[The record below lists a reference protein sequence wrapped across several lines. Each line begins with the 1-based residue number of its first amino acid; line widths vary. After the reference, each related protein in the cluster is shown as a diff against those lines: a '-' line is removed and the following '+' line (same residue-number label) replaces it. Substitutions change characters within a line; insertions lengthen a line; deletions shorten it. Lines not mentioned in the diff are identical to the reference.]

1 MLTQVLFAVIPI
13 AWLIIAMTL
22 LKMSGVKAC
31 GIGLVITAAEC
42 LAVYKM
48 GAPEVATGVAEGA
61 IAALWPICI
70 IIVAAMFTYNMSLHT
85 GAMDIIKGMLGS
97 VSNDKRIVA
106 LILGW
111 GFSNFMEGIAG
122 FGTAVAIPAAM
133 MVGLGFDPISAA
145 VICLI
150 GNAASPAFGAI
161 GTPTIS
167 AANTAGLDPNLLSEP
182 TAFLLLILNLISP
195 FIIIYLVGG
204 SWKALKGVL
213 PITLVSAVSFYVPFY
228 AVARFVGPELSVV
241 VGSLVTLI
249 CIILMGRNSK
259 ENIPEEY
266 LLTKPAERGPGAQ
279 GAASSEAAAGKMSAA
294 AAWLPYILILVFLLG
309 ASKLVPPVNSFLGQF
324 KSSLTV
330 YSGENPATL
339 SLSWINTPGVL
350 MIIAA
355 LIGSAIQGASAA
367 DMLRVMK
374 KTFQGYWKAML
385 TVVFIVAIAKLMGY
399 SGMVLSLANGLVAMT
414 GNVYPLI
421 APIIGGIGCFVTG
434 SATSAC
440 IMFAKLQNEVASQLG
455 VNPYWLVAA
464 NSAGATAGKMISPQS
479 IAVAVAAVSAS
490 GQDGAIMRKT
500 ILWCVLYLVIVCIM
514 CFAGA

>member
-1 MLTQVLFAVIPI
+1 MLTQVLLAVIPI

-31 GIGLVITAAEC
+31 GIGLVITVAEC

-48 GAPEVATGVAEGA
+48 GVSEVATGAAEGA

-259 ENIPEEY
+259 EDIPEEY
-266 LLTKPAERGPGAQ
+266 LLTKPAERDKGA
-279 GAASSEAAAGKMSAA
+279 GTASSRAAAAKMSAA
-294 AAWLPYILILVFLLG
+294 AAWLPYILILIFLLG

-330 YSGENPATL
+330 YSGQNPATL

-355 LIGSAIQGASAA
+355 VIGSAIQGAAA
-367 DMLRVMK
+367 
-374 KTFQGYWKAML
+374 
-385 TVVFIVAIAKLMGY
+385 
-399 SGMVLSLANGLVAMT
+399 
-414 GNVYPLI
+414 
-421 APIIGGIGCFVTG
+421 
-434 SATSAC
+434 
-440 IMFAKLQNEVASQLG
+440 
-455 VNPYWLVAA
+455 
-464 NSAGATAGKMISPQS
+464 
-479 IAVAVAAVSAS
+479 
-490 GQDGAIMRKT
+490 
-500 ILWCVLYLVIVCIM
+500 
-514 CFAGA
+514 

>member
-48 GAPEVATGVAEGA
+48 GVPEVATGAAEGA

-122 FGTAVAIPAAM
+122 FGTAVAIPVAM

-195 FIIIYLVGG
+195 FIIIYLVGE

-259 ENIPEEY
+259 E
-266 LLTKPAERGPGAQ
+266 
-279 GAASSEAAAGKMSAA
+279 S
-294 AAWLPYILILVFLLG
+294 
-309 ASKLVPPVNSFLGQF
+309 
-324 KSSLTV
+324 
-330 YSGENPATL
+330 YSGGIPADETGRERHGC
-339 SLSWINTPGVL
+339 TRGG
-350 MIIAA
+350 IIAGRCRKDERCRC
-355 LIGSAIQGASAA
+355 LASLYP
-367 DMLRVMK
+367 D
-374 KTFQGYWKAML
+374 
-385 TVVFIVAIAKLMGY
+385 
-399 SGMVLSLANGLVAMT
+399 SGFPAGR
-414 GNVYPLI
+414 
-421 APIIGGIGCFVTG
+421 
-434 SATSAC
+434 
-440 IMFAKLQNEVASQLG
+440 LQ
-455 VNPYWLVAA
+455 
-464 NSAGATAGKMISPQS
+464 AG
-479 IAVAVAAVSAS
+479 AS
-490 GQDGAIMRKT
+490 GQFLPRS
-500 ILWCVLYLVIVCIM
+500 V
-514 CFAGA
+514 

>member
-48 GAPEVATGVAEGA
+48 GVPEVATGAAEGA

-204 SWKALKGVL
+204 KLESPEGS
-213 PITLVSAVSFYVPFY
+213 SAHY
-228 AVARFVGPELSVV
+228 
-241 VGSLVTLI
+241 T
-249 CIILMGRNSK
+249 CQ
-259 ENIPEEY
+259 
-266 LLTKPAERGPGAQ
+266 RG
-279 GAASSEAAAGKMSAA
+279 
-294 AAWLPYILILVFLLG
+294 FLLC
-309 ASKLVPPVNSFLGQF
+309 SFLRGRTLCRSGAVGRSRLPGHPDLHYSDGQEF
-324 KSSLTV
+324 KRE
-330 YSGENPATL
+330 YSGGIPADETGRERHGC
-339 SLSWINTPGVL
+339 TRGG
-350 MIIAA
+350 IIAGRCRKDERCRC
-355 LIGSAIQGASAA
+355 LASLYP
-367 DMLRVMK
+367 D
-374 KTFQGYWKAML
+374 
-385 TVVFIVAIAKLMGY
+385 
-399 SGMVLSLANGLVAMT
+399 SGFPAGR
-414 GNVYPLI
+414 
-421 APIIGGIGCFVTG
+421 
-434 SATSAC
+434 
-440 IMFAKLQNEVASQLG
+440 LQ
-455 VNPYWLVAA
+455 
-464 NSAGATAGKMISPQS
+464 AG
-479 IAVAVAAVSAS
+479 AS
-490 GQDGAIMRKT
+490 GQFLPRS
-500 ILWCVLYLVIVCIM
+500 V
-514 CFAGA
+514 

>member
-1 MLTQVLFAVIPI
+1 MLTQVLLAVIPI

-31 GIGLVITAAEC
+31 GIGLVITVAEC

-48 GAPEVATGVAEGA
+48 GASEVATGAAEGA

-85 GAMDIIKGMLGS
+85 GAMDIIKGMPGS

-182 TAFLLLILNLISP
+182 TAFLLLVLNLISP

-259 ENIPEEY
+259 EDIPEEY
-266 LLTKPAERGPGAQ
+266 LLTKPAERGTGA
-279 GAASSEAAAGKMSAA
+279 GTASSKAAEAKMSAA
-294 AAWLPYILILVFLLG
+294 AAWLPYILILIFLLG
-309 ASKLVPPVNSFLGQF
+309 ASKLVPPVNAFLGQF

-355 LIGSAIQGASAA
+355 VIGSAIQGATAS

-399 SGMVLSLANGLVAMT
+399 SGMVLPLANGLVAMA

-440 IMFAKLQNEVASQLG
+440 IMFAKLQNEVAAQLG

-500 ILWCVLYLVIVCIM
+500 ILWCVIYLIIVCIM
-514 CFAGA
+514 CFADA

>member
-1 MLTQVLFAVIPI
+1 MLTQVL
-13 AWLIIAMTL
+13 
-22 LKMSGVKAC
+22 
-31 GIGLVITAAEC
+31 
-42 LAVYKM
+42 LAV
-48 GAPEVATGVAEGA
+48 V
-61 IAALWPICI
+61 PI
-70 IIVAAMFTYNMSLHT
+70 
-85 GAMDIIKGMLGS
+85 
-97 VSNDKRIVA
+97 
-106 LILGW
+106 
-111 GFSNFMEGIAG
+111 
-122 FGTAVAIPAAM
+122 
-133 MVGLGFDPISAA
+133 
-145 VICLI
+145 
-150 GNAASPAFGAI
+150 
-161 GTPTIS
+161 
-167 AANTAGLDPNLLSEP
+167 
-182 TAFLLLILNLISP
+182 
-195 FIIIYLVGG
+195 
-204 SWKALKGVL
+204 
-213 PITLVSAVSFYVPFY
+213 
-228 AVARFVGPELSVV
+228 
-241 VGSLVTLI
+241 
-249 CIILMGRNSK
+249 
-259 ENIPEEY
+259 
-266 LLTKPAERGPGAQ
+266 
-279 GAASSEAAAGKMSAA
+279 
-294 AAWLPYILILVFLLG
+294 AWLPYILILVFLLG

-464 NSAGATAGKMISPQS
+464 NSAGATTGKMISPQS

-500 ILWCVLYLVIVCIM
+500 ILWCVLYLLIVCIM
-514 CFAGA
+514 CFVGA

>member
-1 MLTQVLFAVIPI
+1 
-13 AWLIIAMTL
+13 MTL

-42 LAVYKM
+42 LIVYKM
-48 GAPEVATGVAEGA
+48 GALEVATGAAEGA

-85 GAMDIIKGMLGS
+85 GAMEIIKGMLGS

-182 TAFLLLILNLISP
+182 TAFLLMILNLISP

-213 PITLVSAVSFYVPFY
+213 PITIVSAVSFYVPFY

-249 CIILMGRNSK
+249 CIILMGRNAK
-259 ENIPEEY
+259 EDIPEEY
-266 LLTKPAERGPGAQ
+266 LLTKPSERSS
-279 GAASSEAAAGKMSAA
+279 GAAGTGSSEAAAAKMSVA

-309 ASKLVPPVNSFLGQF
+309 ASKLVPPVNAFLGQF

-355 LIGSAIQGASAA
+355 VIGSAIQGASAS

-399 SGMVLSLANGLVAMT
+399 AGMVLSLANGLVAMT

-440 IMFAKLQNEVASQLG
+440 IMFANLQNEVATQLG
-455 VNPYWLVAA
+455 VDPYWLVAA

-500 ILWCVLYLVIVCIM
+500 ILWCVIYLVIVCIM

>member
-1 MLTQVLFAVIPI
+1 MLTQVLLAVIPI

-42 LAVYKM
+42 LIVYKM
-48 GAPEVATGVAEGA
+48 GALEVATGAAEGA

-85 GAMDIIKGMLGS
+85 GAMEIIKGMLGS

-182 TAFLLLILNLISP
+182 TAFLLMILNLISP

-213 PITLVSAVSFYVPFY
+213 PITIVSAVSFY

-249 CIILMGRNSK
+249 CIILMGRNAK
-259 ENIPEEY
+259 EDIPEEY
-266 LLTKPAERGPGAQ
+266 LLTKPSERSS
-279 GAASSEAAAGKMSAA
+279 GAAGTGSSEAAAAKMSVA

-309 ASKLVPPVNSFLGQF
+309 ASKLVPPVNAFLGQF
-324 KSSLTV
+324 KSSLMV

-355 LIGSAIQGASAA
+355 VIGSAIQGASAS

-399 SGMVLSLANGLVAMT
+399 AGMVLSLANGLVAMT

-440 IMFAKLQNEVASQLG
+440 IMFANLQNEVATQLG
-455 VNPYWLVAA
+455 VDPYWLVAA

-479 IAVAVAAVSAS
+479 IAVAADFGDGPFVSVPL
-490 GQDGAIMRKT
+490 IHET
-500 ILWCVLYLVIVCIM
+500 I
-514 CFAGA
+514 

>member
-1 MLTQVLFAVIPI
+1 
-13 AWLIIAMTL
+13 MTL

-42 LAVYKM
+42 LIVYQM
-48 GAPEVATGVAEGA
+48 GALEVATGAAEGA

-85 GAMDIIKGMLGS
+85 GAMEIIKGMLGS

-182 TAFLLLILNLISP
+182 TAFLLMILNLISP

-213 PITLVSAVSFYVPFY
+213 PITIVSAVSFYVPFY

-249 CIILMGRNSK
+249 CIILMGRNAK
-259 ENIPEEY
+259 EDIPEEY
-266 LLTKPAERGPGAQ
+266 LLTKPSKRSS
-279 GAASSEAAAGKMSAA
+279 GAAGTGSSEAAAAKMSVA

-309 ASKLVPPVNSFLGQF
+309 ASKLVPPVNAFLGQF

-355 LIGSAIQGASAA
+355 VIGSAIQGASAS

-399 SGMVLSLANGLVAMT
+399 AGMVLSLANGLVAMT

-440 IMFAKLQNEVASQLG
+440 IMFANLQNEVATQLG
-455 VNPYWLVAA
+455 VDPYWLVAA

-500 ILWCVLYLVIVCIM
+500 ILWCVIYLVIVCIM

>member
-1 MLTQVLFAVIPI
+1 
-13 AWLIIAMTL
+13 
-22 LKMSGVKAC
+22 
-31 GIGLVITAAEC
+31 
-42 LAVYKM
+42 
-48 GAPEVATGVAEGA
+48 
-61 IAALWPICI
+61 
-70 IIVAAMFTYNMSLHT
+70 
-85 GAMDIIKGMLGS
+85 
-97 VSNDKRIVA
+97 
-106 LILGW
+106 
-111 GFSNFMEGIAG
+111 
-122 FGTAVAIPAAM
+122 
-133 MVGLGFDPISAA
+133 VGLGFDPISAA

-259 ENIPEEY
+259 EDIPEEY
-266 LLTKPAERGPGAQ
+266 LLTKPAKRGAGAQ
-279 GAASSEAAAGKMSAA
+279 GTASSEAAAGKMSA

-309 ASKLVPPVNSFLGQF
+309 ASKLVPPVNAFLGQF

-330 YSGENPATL
+330 YSGQNPATL

-355 LIGSAIQGASAA
+355 VIGSAIQGATAS

-399 SGMVLSLANGLVAMT
+399 SGMVLSLANGLVAMA

-440 IMFAKLQNEVASQLG
+440 IMFAKLQNEVAAQLG

-500 ILWCVLYLVIVCIM
+500 ILWCVIYLNIVCIM

>member
-1 MLTQVLFAVIPI
+1 MLTQVLLAVIPI

-48 GAPEVATGVAEGA
+48 GVPEVATGAAEGA

-241 VGSLVTLI
+241 VGSLVTLADET
-249 CIILMGRNSK
+249 GR
-259 ENIPEEY
+259 
-266 LLTKPAERGPGAQ
+266 ERHRF
-279 GAASSEAAAGKMSAA
+279 GK
-294 AAWLPYILILVFLLG
+294 
-309 ASKLVPPVNSFLGQF
+309 
-324 KSSLTV
+324 
-330 YSGENPATL
+330 YS
-339 SLSWINTPGVL
+339 
-350 MIIAA
+350 IIAGCCRKDERCRC
-355 LIGSAIQGASAA
+355 LASLYP
-367 DMLRVMK
+367 D
-374 KTFQGYWKAML
+374 
-385 TVVFIVAIAKLMGY
+385 
-399 SGMVLSLANGLVAMT
+399 SGFPAGR
-414 GNVYPLI
+414 
-421 APIIGGIGCFVTG
+421 
-434 SATSAC
+434 
-440 IMFAKLQNEVASQLG
+440 LQ
-455 VNPYWLVAA
+455 
-464 NSAGATAGKMISPQS
+464 AG
-479 IAVAVAAVSAS
+479 AS
-490 GQDGAIMRKT
+490 GQFLPRS
-500 ILWCVLYLVIVCIM
+500 V
-514 CFAGA
+514 

>member
-1 MLTQVLFAVIPI
+1 MLTQVLLAVIPI

-31 GIGLVITAAEC
+31 GIGLVITVAEC

-48 GAPEVATGVAEGA
+48 GVSEVATGAAEGA

-259 ENIPEEY
+259 GDIPEEY
-266 LLTKPAERGPGAQ
+266 LLTKPAERGKSAGT
-279 GAASSEAAAGKMSAA
+279 ASSMAAAAKMSAA
-294 AAWLPYILILVFLLG
+294 AAWLPYILILIFLLG
-309 ASKLVPPVNSFLGQF
+309 ASKLVPPVNAFLGQF

-355 LIGSAIQGASAA
+355 VIGSAIQGATAS

-385 TVVFIVAIAKLMGY
+385 TVVFIVAIAKLMG
-399 SGMVLSLANGLVAMT
+399 
-414 GNVYPLI
+414 
-421 APIIGGIGCFVTG
+421 
-434 SATSAC
+434 
-440 IMFAKLQNEVASQLG
+440 
-455 VNPYWLVAA
+455 
-464 NSAGATAGKMISPQS
+464 
-479 IAVAVAAVSAS
+479 
-490 GQDGAIMRKT
+490 
-500 ILWCVLYLVIVCIM
+500 
-514 CFAGA
+514 

>member
-1 MLTQVLFAVIPI
+1 MLTQVLLAVIPI

-31 GIGLVITAAEC
+31 GIGLVITVAEC

-48 GAPEVATGVAEGA
+48 GVSEVATGAAEGA

-259 ENIPEEY
+259 EDIPEEY
-266 LLTKPAERGPGAQ
+266 LLTKPAKRGAGAQ
-279 GAASSEAAAGKMSAA
+279 GTASSEAAAGKMSAA
-294 AAWLPYILILVFLLG
+294 AAWLPAG
-309 ASKLVPPVNSFLGQF
+309 
-324 KSSLTV
+324 SL
-330 YSGENPATL
+330 
-339 SLSWINTPGVL
+339 
-350 MIIAA
+350 
-355 LIGSAIQGASAA
+355 Q
-367 DMLRVMK
+367 
-374 KTFQGYWKAML
+374 
-385 TVVFIVAIAKLMGY
+385 
-399 SGMVLSLANGLVAMT
+399 
-414 GNVYPLI
+414 
-421 APIIGGIGCFVTG
+421 
-434 SATSAC
+434 
-440 IMFAKLQNEVASQLG
+440 
-455 VNPYWLVAA
+455 
-464 NSAGATAGKMISPQS
+464 AG
-479 IAVAVAAVSAS
+479 AS
-490 GQDGAIMRKT
+490 GQ
-500 ILWCVLYLVIVCIM
+500 
-514 CFAGA
+514 CFSRSV

>member
-1 MLTQVLFAVIPI
+1 MLTQVLLAVIPI

-31 GIGLVITAAEC
+31 GIGLVITVAEC

-48 GAPEVATGVAEGA
+48 GASEVATGAAEGA

-259 ENIPEEY
+259 EDIPEEY
-266 LLTKPAERGPGAQ
+266 LLTKPAKRGAGAQ
-279 GAASSEAAAGKMSAA
+279 GTASSEAAAGKMSAA

-309 ASKLVPPVNSFLGQF
+309 ASKLVPPVNAFLGQF

-330 YSGENPATL
+330 YSGQNPATL

-355 LIGSAIQGASAA
+355 VIGSAIQGATAS

-399 SGMVLSLANGLVAMT
+399 SGMVLSLANGLVAMA

-421 APIIGGIGCFVTG
+421 APIIGAIGCFVTG

-440 IMFAKLQNEVASQLG
+440 IMFAKLQNEVAAQLG

-500 ILWCVLYLVIVCIM
+500 ILWCVLYLIIVCIM

>member
-1 MLTQVLFAVIPI
+1 MLTQVLLAVIPI

-31 GIGLVITAAEC
+31 GIGLVITVAEC

-48 GAPEVATGVAEGA
+48 GASEVATGAAEGA

-213 PITLVSAVSFYVPFY
+213 PITLVRAVSFYVPFY

-259 ENIPEEY
+259 GDIPEEY
-266 LLTKPAERGPGAQ
+266 LLTKPAERGKSAGT
-279 GAASSEAAAGKMSAA
+279 ASSMAAAAKMSAA
-294 AAWLPYILILVFLLG
+294 AAWLPYILILIFLLG
-309 ASKLVPPVNSFLGQF
+309 ASKLVPPVNAFLGQF

-330 YSGENPATL
+330 YSGQNPATL

-355 LIGSAIQGASAA
+355 VIGSAIQGATAS

-399 SGMVLSLANGLVAMT
+399 SGMVLSLANGLVAMA

-440 IMFAKLQNEVASQLG
+440 IMFAKLQNEVAAQLG

-500 ILWCVLYLVIVCIM
+500 ILWCVIYLIIVCIM

>member
-1 MLTQVLFAVIPI
+1 M
-13 AWLIIAMTL
+13 
-22 LKMSGVKAC
+22 
-31 GIGLVITAAEC
+31 
-42 LAVYKM
+42 
-48 GAPEVATGVAEGA
+48 
-61 IAALWPICI
+61 
-70 IIVAAMFTYNMSLHT
+70 
-85 GAMDIIKGMLGS
+85 
-97 VSNDKRIVA
+97 
-106 LILGW
+106 
-111 GFSNFMEGIAG
+111 
-122 FGTAVAIPAAM
+122 
-133 MVGLGFDPISAA
+133 
-145 VICLI
+145 ICLI

-266 LLTKPAERGPGAQ
+266 LLTKPAERGTGAQ
-279 GAASSEAAAGKMSAA
+279 GAASSQAAAGKMSAA
-294 AAWLPYILILVFLLG
+294 VAWLPYILILVFLLG

-367 DMLRVMK
+367 DML
-374 KTFQGYWKAML
+374 
-385 TVVFIVAIAKLMGY
+385 
-399 SGMVLSLANGLVAMT
+399 
-414 GNVYPLI
+414 P
-421 APIIGGIGCFVTG
+421 
-434 SATSAC
+434 
-440 IMFAKLQNEVASQLG
+440 
-455 VNPYWLVAA
+455 
-464 NSAGATAGKMISPQS
+464 
-479 IAVAVAAVSAS
+479 
-490 GQDGAIMRKT
+490 
-500 ILWCVLYLVIVCIM
+500 
-514 CFAGA
+514 

>member
-1 MLTQVLFAVIPI
+1 M
-13 AWLIIAMTL
+13 
-22 LKMSGVKAC
+22 
-31 GIGLVITAAEC
+31 
-42 LAVYKM
+42 
-48 GAPEVATGVAEGA
+48 
-61 IAALWPICI
+61 
-70 IIVAAMFTYNMSLHT
+70 
-85 GAMDIIKGMLGS
+85 
-97 VSNDKRIVA
+97 
-106 LILGW
+106 
-111 GFSNFMEGIAG
+111 
-122 FGTAVAIPAAM
+122 
-133 MVGLGFDPISAA
+133 
-145 VICLI
+145 
-150 GNAASPAFGAI
+150 
-161 GTPTIS
+161 
-167 AANTAGLDPNLLSEP
+167 
-182 TAFLLLILNLISP
+182 NLISP

-259 ENIPEEY
+259 EDIPEEY
-266 LLTKPAERGPGAQ
+266 LLTKPAESGTGAE
-279 GAASSEAAAGKMSAA
+279 GAASSETAGKMSAA
-294 AAWLPYILILVFLLG
+294 AAWLPYILILIFLLG

-324 KSSLTV
+324 KTSLTI

-339 SLSWINTPGVL
+339 SISWINTPGVL

-355 LIGSAIQGASAA
+355 LIGSAIQGASAS

-440 IMFAKLQNEVASQLG
+440 IMFANLQNEVATQLG

-500 ILWCVLYLVIVCIM
+500 IFWCVLYLLIVCIM
-514 CFAGA
+514 CFVGA

>member
-1 MLTQVLFAVIPI
+1 MLTQVLLAVIPI

-48 GAPEVATGVAEGA
+48 GVSEVATGAAEGA

-133 MVGLGFDPISAA
+133 MVGLGFDPISTA

-259 ENIPEEY
+259 EDIPEEY
-266 LLTKPAERGPGAQ
+266 LLTKPAERDKGA
-279 GAASSEAAAGKMSAA
+279 GTASSRAAAAKMSAA
-294 AAWLPYILILVFLLG
+294 AAWLPYILILIFLLG

-330 YSGENPATL
+330 YSGQNPATL

-355 LIGSAIQGASAA
+355 VIGSAIQGAAA
-367 DMLRVMK
+367 SDMLRVMK

-399 SGMVLSLANGLVAMT
+399 SGMVLSLANGLVAMA

-440 IMFAKLQNEVASQLG
+440 IMFAKLQNEVATQLG

-500 ILWCVLYLVIVCIM
+500 ILWCVLYLIIVCIM

>member
-48 GAPEVATGVAEGA
+48 GVPEVATGAAEGA

-266 LLTKPAERGPGAQ
+266 LLTKPAERGTGAQ
-279 GAASSEAAAGKMSAA
+279 GAASSQAAAGKMSAA
-294 AAWLPYILILVFLLG
+294 VAWLPYILILVFLLG

-399 SGMVLSLANGLVAMT
+399 SGMVLSLANGLV
-414 GNVYPLI
+414 
-421 APIIGGIGCFVTG
+421 
-434 SATSAC
+434 
-440 IMFAKLQNEVASQLG
+440 FANLQNEVASQLG

-500 ILWCVLYLVIVCIM
+500 ILWCAIYLVIVCIM